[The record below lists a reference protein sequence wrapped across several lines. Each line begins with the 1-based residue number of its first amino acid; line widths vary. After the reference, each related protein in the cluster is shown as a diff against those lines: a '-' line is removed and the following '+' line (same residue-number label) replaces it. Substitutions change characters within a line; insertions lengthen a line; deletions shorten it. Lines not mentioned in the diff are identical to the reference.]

1 MRDPFIIYFFTIF
14 FSAAS
19 KPTPPCVDYCKDG
32 LCLYESDFCDGTGM
46 CSGKIIIE
54 KLKDN
59 LGIIRGSFTNFSKEK
74 LSQAVIQN
82 LHKKMLNLHKKCK
95 TYTKNI
101 SKQRSQIHKNKITKS
116 QTFSCVL
123 CWFVV

>member
-59 LGIIRGSFTNFSKEK
+59 LGILGLSGGLLLIFPKRNYLK
-74 LSQAVIQN
+74 L
-82 LHKKMLNLHKKCK
+82 LYK
-95 TYTKNI
+95 TYTKNA
-101 SKQRSQIHKNKITKS
+101 KFTQKM
-116 QTFSCVL
+116 
-123 CWFVV
+123 

>member
-32 LCLYESDFCDGTGM
+32 LCLYPSDFCDGTGM
-46 CSGKIIIE
+46 CWGKIIIE

-59 LGIIRGSFTNFSKEK
+59 LGILGLSGGLLLIFPKRNYLK
-74 LSQAVIQN
+74 L
-82 LHKKMLNLHKKCK
+82 LYK
-95 TYTKNI
+95 TYTKNV
-101 SKQRSQIHKNKITKS
+101 KFTQKM
-116 QTFSCVL
+116 
-123 CWFVV
+123 